1 MDMLEG
7 QVWDERDPDLNE
19 EEYIRM
25 EYSREQQWGN
35 VAEDGDDMSKIHSLM
50 WYVYTRENEY
60 LIQRFFWCP
69 FRI

>member
-7 QVWDERDPDLNE
+7 QVWDEKDPDLNE

-25 EYSREQQWGN
+25 DYSREQQWGD
-35 VAEDGDDMSKIHSLM
+35 VAEDGDDMSKIHSQM
-50 WYVYTRENEY
+50 WYVYTREKEY
-60 LIQRFFWCP
+60 LIQRLFWCP